1 MALANVHRAPSVII
15 GQPGRHKCCAIMPKI
30 EIQLAVEKINKYA
43 SSESG
48 DTVEL
53 VERPHGGIS
62 IVVADGQRSGR
73 SAKAISNI
81 VVRKAISL
89 LAEGVRD
96 GAVARAT
103 HDYLHTQR
111 GGKVSAE
118 LYIVS
123 VDLVTRTLVISRNAR
138 CPTLIRHQGTF
149 VWLDESAEAVGVH
162 RLTKPA
168 ISEYELEPP
177 TTLVVFTDGVWSAG
191 SLTASRIDIPVI
203 LDTID
208 PDGTTS
214 ASAIA
219 DAILSEALR
228 LDQNRPR
235 DDATVLVLK
244 LVALPESDLFASD
257 GVRRLA
263 MRFPI

>member
-1 MALANVHRAPSVII
+1 MTYWESMSIETM
-15 GQPGRHKCCAIMPKI
+15 GRL
-30 EIQLAVEKINKYA
+30 EIQLAVAKINKYA
-43 SSESG
+43 TSESG
-48 DTVEL
+48 DTVEV

-103 HDYLHTQR
+103 HDYLHTER

-118 LYIVS
+118 LHIVS
-123 VDLVTRTLVISRNAR
+123 VDLVTQTLVISRNAR
-138 CPTLIRHQGTF
+138 CPILMRHEQEYY
-149 VWLDESAEAVGVH
+149 WLDEPAEAVGIH
-162 RLTKPA
+162 RRTKPA
-168 ISEYELEPP
+168 ISEYTLQPA

-191 SLTASRIDIPVI
+191 TVSGSVIDLPALLAK
-203 LDTID
+203 LDPAGET
-208 PDGTTS
+208 GATT
-214 ASAIA
+214 IA
-219 DAILSEALR
+219 DEILAEALR
-228 LDQNRPR
+228 LDQGRPR

-244 LVALPESDLFASD
+244 LVDQPHVD
-257 GVRRLA
+257 GVRRLT

>member
-1 MALANVHRAPSVII
+1 MSKL
-15 GQPGRHKCCAIMPKI
+15 

-48 DTVEL
+48 DTVEI

-118 LYIVS
+118 LHIVS
-123 VDLVTRTLVISRNAR
+123 VDLVTNTLVISRNAR
-138 CPTLIRHQGTF
+138 CPILMRHHGEF
-149 VWLDESAEAVGVH
+149 VWLDEPAEAVGVH

-168 ISEYELEPP
+168 ISEHQLEAA

-191 SLTASRIDIPVI
+191 NMAGKKIDLPAILARVDEDETASANEV
-203 LDTID
+203 
-208 PDGTTS
+208 
-214 ASAIA
+214 AA
-219 DAILSEALR
+219 AILSEALA
-228 LDQNRPR
+228 LDQGRPR
-235 DDATVLVLK
+235 DDATVLVVK
-244 LVALPESDLFASD
+244 LVEQPSLD
-257 GVRRLA
+257 GIRHLS
-263 MRFPI
+263 MRIPL

>member
-1 MALANVHRAPSVII
+1 MAQL
-15 GQPGRHKCCAIMPKI
+15 
-30 EIQLAVEKINKYA
+30 EIQVAVAKINKYA

-111 GGKVSAE
+111 GGKVSSE
-118 LYIVS
+118 LHIVS
-123 VDLVTRTLVISRNAR
+123 VDLVTQTLVISRNA
-138 CPTLIRHQGTF
+138 
-149 VWLDESAEAVGVH
+149 
-162 RLTKPA
+162 
-168 ISEYELEPP
+168 
-177 TTLVVFTDGVWSAG
+177 
-191 SLTASRIDIPVI
+191 
-203 LDTID
+203 
-208 PDGTTS
+208 
-214 ASAIA
+214 
-219 DAILSEALR
+219 LSHFNA
-228 LDQNRPR
+228 PR
-235 DDATVLVLK
+235 
-244 LVALPESDLFASD
+244 E
-257 GVRRLA
+257 
-263 MRFPI
+263 